1 MTAAIR
7 KASERQLSPSD
18 AEALMTLISYAAARK
33 DGRFIGRTWMV
44 GLRLGVPTAK
54 ARAIM
59 NRLAKAEKVERSER
73 YSAVNDVAWQFPE
86 LPE

>member
-1 MTAAIR
+1 LTDDA
-7 KASERQLSPSD
+7 KASERPLIPSD
-18 AEALMTLISYAAARK
+18 EEALMTLQAYAADRK

-44 GLRLGVPTAK
+44 GLRLRVPTAR

-59 NRLAKAEKVERSER
+59 NRLSKAGKVERSER

-86 LPE
+86 ADQ

>member
-1 MTAAIR
+1 M
-7 KASERQLSPSD
+7 SPTD
-18 AEALMTLISYAAARK
+18 TQALMTLHAYAAARK

-59 NRLAKAEKVERSER
+59 NRLARAGKVERSER
-73 YSAVNDVAWQFPE
+73 YSAVNDTAWQFPE
-86 LPE
+86 QPA